1 MKALVLG
8 GTGTVGSQV
17 VRQLLARKAEVTVLT
32 RNADK
37 QRALPPGVTGIVGD
51 LLDPVT
57 VRSAFRGMDGVF
69 LLNALGPAETHEGLM
84 ALNGARMAGVKRI
97 AYLSVHNVDKAPH
110 LPHFGSKLPIE
121 TAIKASRIPYTI
133 LRPNNFYQNDA
144 WFKDALLQYGVYPQP
159 IGPLGISRVDVRDIA
174 EVAALAL
181 TTGSLDGQT
190 VNLVGPDVLTGQRT
204 AEIWSKVLGRT
215 VAYGGDDMDAWEK
228 QTLQYL
234 PAFLAFDF
242 RLMYEFF
249 QREGLQATR
258 EDVALQT
265 KILGS
270 APRPFEAYARET
282 AEAWTRSPS
291 GATA

>member
-1 MKALVLG
+1 MNALVLG

-17 VRQLLARKAEVTVLT
+17 VLELAARKAQVTVLT
-32 RNADK
+32 RTAEK
-37 QRALPPGVTGIVGD
+37 ARSLPSGVQGIVGD
-51 LLDPVT
+51 LLDPGT
-57 VRSAFRGMDGVF
+57 VRSAFRGMDCVF

-97 AYLSVHNVDKAPH
+97 AYLSVHNVDRAPY

-121 TAIKASRIPYTI
+121 TAIKASKIAYTI
-133 LRPNNFYQNDA
+133 LRPNNFFQNDA
-144 WFKDALLQYGVYPQP
+144 WFRDVLLRHGIYPQP

-181 TTGSLDGQT
+181 TTGRLDGQT
-190 VNLVGPDVLTGQRT
+190 VNLVGPDILTGQRT
-204 AEIWSKVLGRT
+204 AEIWSQALGRS

-228 QTLQYL
+228 QTSQSL

-258 EDVALQT
+258 EDLDRQT
-265 KILGS
+265 KILGK
-270 APRPFEAYARET
+270 APRSFEAYARET
-282 AEAWTRSPS
+282 ADAWTRSPS